1 MRSEGFPL
9 ISGGL
14 GVGLCLPTVALAF
27 AAVRCRPLPSACV
40 RSIAL
45 LPCRWAMH
53 LLDLDFLANSIVLCR
68 FVTCVAM
75 MIACCVA
82 ALWKPVNVTV
92 SFSSGRRSTL
102 CISVLQC
109 RGRRSI
115 LWRGAVAV
123 LRNRSVRAAQTWH
136 SVKSRGR
143 DSIWWVAWKVAEA
156 WQKSCVWS
164 FVKMA
169 L

>member
-27 AAVRCRPLPSACV
+27 AAVRCRPPVFEVLRYCRAVGQCSQNATK
-40 RSIAL
+40 AL
-45 LPCRWAMH
+45 L
-53 LLDLDFLANSIVLCR
+53 DVDFLANSIVLCR

-82 ALWKPVNVTV
+82 GTILWKPVNVTE
-92 SFSSGRRSTL
+92 SFSSGRCSTL

-115 LWRGAVAV
+115 L
-123 LRNRSVRAAQTWH
+123 
-136 SVKSRGR
+136 
-143 DSIWWVAWKVAEA
+143 
-156 WQKSCVWS
+156 
-164 FVKMA
+164 
-169 L
+169 